1 MGDYMDFVT
10 QKELKPALIHV
21 CDLIVASEP
30 LLTEID
36 TIIGDGDHG
45 TGMKHGFTELRKV
58 LLDREFADVYDLF
71 RESGVEL
78 VKTMG
83 GASGVIFGTMFIG
96 GHDSVEGKEQVN
108 ADDLISFF
116 EEGANTISRRGRS
129 KPGDKTMLDALT
141 EAVLSMKQARNR
153 TGDISEIL
161 ASAYEGALRG
171 VENTKNMTPRLGRSK
186 NFREKAIGYPDPG
199 AVSVSIIFK
208 GLYEGIQK

>member
-83 GASGVIFGTMFIG
+83 GASGVIFGTM
-96 GHDSVEGKEQVN
+96 K
-108 ADDLISFF
+108 
-116 EEGANTISRRGRS
+116 
-129 KPGDKTMLDALT
+129 
-141 EAVLSMKQARNR
+141 
-153 TGDISEIL
+153 
-161 ASAYEGALRG
+161 
-171 VENTKNMTPRLGRSK
+171 
-186 NFREKAIGYPDPG
+186 
-199 AVSVSIIFK
+199 
-208 GLYEGIQK
+208 